1 MHFFHFLVESFV
13 SHPGNTPTDM
23 SVNYNATVNI
33 LEGVKKFSL
42 KTKILI
48 PGSGEE
54 YGEIYKNELP
64 IDTESIL
71 RPVNPCNFVQ
81 KLRRI

>member
-1 MHFFHFLVESFV
+1 
-13 SHPGNTPTDM
+13 M

-33 LEGVKKFSL
+33 LEGKNFSP

-71 RPVNPCNFVQ
+71 RPVNPYAIYKNCAGFNWLCVFQ
-81 KLRRI
+81 ILWT